1 MSVNAIPNPKKTI
14 QVDFPIERVK
24 LSVKNINLISSKY
37 DFSTSNEIF
46 NQYTYSALELLSLG
60 VYVDINLNSI
70 SEFKTE
76 ITVEIRRKIG
86 SFNQSYEIT
95 KANDHIVSVY
105 DCIAKLTSKSP
116 EEIENLKNEQ
126 IEKLKPSKKP
136 SNLSRNNSNTQP
148 STTNAWYEK
157 NWLVIFL
164 CIVFFP
170 VGLYALWKNTTIA
183 NIWKF
188 AITSLIAI
196 IIIANWGDS
205 SKIGKYTKEELPK
218 DFSYNIVKDESNV
231 ALQKN
236 QLEIELNQKLTEGQI
251 ATLAEQLFNS
261 KEKQRRFYIFYK
273 LKGVENSV
281 AAWATSHFDP
291 ELEIGIIGSTTEEDV
306 NKDKLSEKID
316 GKVVGKWDENKYTFS
331 NLIIYKKD
339 NKTFIKTV
347 YKNGQTSDEE
357 LKESETEKGIR
368 YDYKDGG
375 YNGEYFILNNENGLE
390 LYNSEN
396 KNFTTATPK

>member
-60 VYVDINLNSI
+60 VYVDINLSSI

-116 EEIENLKNEQ
+116 EEIENLKNER
-126 IEKLKPSKKP
+126 IEKLKPSKKTN
-136 SNLSRNNSNTQP
+136 NLSRNSSNTQI
-148 STTNAWYEK
+148 STTNVWYEK

-164 CIVFFP
+164 CAVFCP

-183 NIWKF
+183 NNWKF
-188 AITSLIAI
+188 AIASLIAI
-196 IIIANWGDS
+196 IIIASWGDN

-218 DFSYNIVKDESNV
+218 DFLYNVLKDESNEV
-231 ALQKN
+231 LEKN
-236 QLEIELNQKLTEGQI
+236 QLEVEISEKLTEGQI
-251 ATLAEQLFNS
+251 ATLSEKLYDS
-261 KEKQRRFYIFYK
+261 KNEQRRFYIFYK
-273 LKGVENSV
+273 LKGAENIA

-291 ELEIGIIGSTTEEDV
+291 ELEIVIIGSTTAEDV

-316 GKVVGKWDENKYTFS
+316 GEVIGKWDENKYTFS

-339 NKTFIKTV
+339 NKAFIKTV
-347 YKNGQTSDEE
+347 FKNGQTSDEE
-357 LKESETEKGIR
+357 LEESKTEKGIR
-368 YDYKDGG
+368 YDYKGGG
-375 YNGEYFILNNENGLE
+375 YNGEYFILNKENGLE

>member
-136 SNLSRNNSNTQP
+136 SNLSRNNSNTQT
-148 STTNAWYEK
+148 STTNAWYQK

-164 CIVFFP
+164 CVVFFP

-188 AITSLIAI
+188 AITSLIAV

-218 DFSYNIVKDESNV
+218 DFSYNIVEDESNV

-261 KEKQRRFYIFYK
+261 KEKQRRFYIFYI

-291 ELEIGIIGSTTEEDV
+291 ELEIGITGSTKEEDV

-357 LKESETEKGIR
+357 LKESKTEKGIR